1 MAVEVQRV
9 ADCESAPDDASFE
22 RWAAAAM
29 DGLDADASVVIRI
42 VTPRESQALNAEY
55 RGKARPTNVLSF
67 PFEAPPGVP
76 SRHLGDLVI
85 CAQVVN
91 QEAVQQGKTPAA
103 HWAHMV
109 VHGVLHL
116 RGFDHLSEDQ
126 AAAMEAR
133 EREILAR
140 LGIADP
146 YLPAGDRPG
155 S

>member
-1 MAVEVQRV
+1 MAIVEVQRA
-9 ADCESAPDDASFE
+9 ADGDGCPDDDSFR
-22 RWAAAAM
+22 RWAEAALEERGSQAE
-29 DGLDADASVVIRI
+29 LVIRI

-67 PFEAPPGVP
+67 PFEAPPGLP
-76 SRHLGDLVI
+76 THHLGDLVI

-91 QEAVQQGKTPAA
+91 DEAVQQGKTAAA

-116 RGFDHLSEDQ
+116 RGFDHQESAE
-126 AAAMEAR
+126 AEAMEAR
-133 EREILAR
+133 EAGILAG

-146 YLPAGDRPG
+146 YRVEER
-155 S
+155 